1 MFIIVQDLINE
12 RERGEELFECFDIL
26 AEPSGMPLKFESE
39 GDSIGF
45 LQAIG
50 MNEENPILDFEFD
63 RGVIR
68 VDRLQ

>member
-39 GDSIGF
+39 GDAIGF

>member
-1 MFIIVQDLINE
+1 MFIIVQDVINQ

-26 AEPSGMPLKFESE
+26 AEPSGAPLKFKSE
-39 GDSIGF
+39 GEAIGF
-45 LQAIG
+45 LQELRT
-50 MNEENPILDFEFD
+50 NEDYYVFDYEFD